1 MTIDKHLLRGESEA
15 SGGRL
20 PIFFYPGVKVWGWM
34 CYLCYGN
41 GPGATREHAM
51 GEHYVHLTLKHSE
64 AETRRYLDEIFEH
77 TTHLVTDGVN
87 YWRGES

>member
-1 MTIDKHLLRGESEA
+1 MTISNHLLQGESEA

-20 PIFFYPGVKVWGWM
+20 PIYHYPGVETWGWM
-34 CYLCYGN
+34 CYLCYGC
-41 GPGATREHAM
+41 GFDPVKETAM
-51 GEHYVHLTLKHSE
+51 GGHYTHLTLKHSE
-64 AETRRYLDEIFEH
+64 ADTRRYLDEIYEH